1 MYCEADQQFSLTG
14 SDVVVY
20 KNPHHVDDASSPTE
34 TYNIRYY
41 SRVNFIQLVFLE
53 CKVITNF
60 KCELVSF

>member
-1 MYCEADQQFSLTG
+1 MSSNDSGYNMYCEADQQFSLTG

-41 SRVNFIQLVFLE
+41 SSEFYSAGL
-53 CKVITNF
+53 
-60 KCELVSF
+60 SGM